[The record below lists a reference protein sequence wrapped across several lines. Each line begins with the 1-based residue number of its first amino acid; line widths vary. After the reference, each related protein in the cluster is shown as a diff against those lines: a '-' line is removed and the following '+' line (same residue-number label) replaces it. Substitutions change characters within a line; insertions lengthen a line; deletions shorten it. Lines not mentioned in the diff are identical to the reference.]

1 VANRCKQVQN
11 VPQVFVLQE
20 QPPLSNFED
29 LTQQVEQAS
38 QAPALALNM
47 ANPGKM
53 SHSESLHS

>member
-1 VANRCKQVQN
+1 M
-11 VPQVFVLQE
+11 LQE

-29 LTQQVEQAS
+29 LTQQDEQAS